1 MTGVQTCALPISAM
15 VKMLGRYRW
24 ELCRFLQG
32 GSWNNIKYRS
42 LTSEYCDYLQFYR
55 KNHDLSEEKKE
66 KLKLQIQKGKN
77 NSREIFAM
85 DYELWVRNE
94 SSGAIRL
101 NKTARDILAMYCP
114 FSKPVRQKLA
124 GQPIFEEALAKPERE
139 RAKSAHELDMRIRQ
153 INKDGKTEVPP
164 EVLETLR
171 YYQEN

>member
-1 MTGVQTCALPISAM
+1 
-15 VKMLGRYRW
+15 
-24 ELCRFLQG
+24 
-32 GSWNNIKYRS
+32 
-42 LTSEYCDYLQFYR
+42 
-55 KNHDLSEEKKE
+55 
-66 KLKLQIQKGKN
+66 
-77 NSREIFAM
+77 M

-139 RAKSAHELDMRIRQ
+139 GEKNAHELDMRIRQ

-164 EVLETLR
+164 EILETLR